1 MRRMLKNW
9 RRNFIYND
17 NGENFDRMSIQSTSI
32 EDVKDINQEQDDRNS
47 YGKES
52 LSKGNI
58 LLLILFVIQLLIL
71 IIRSIKLQTS

>member
-1 MRRMLKNW
+1 MWRMLKNW

-17 NGENFDRMSIQSTSI
+17 NGEIFDRMSIQSTSI

-71 IIRSIKLQTS
+71 MIRSIKLQTS

>member
-17 NGENFDRMSIQSTSI
+17 NGEIFDRMSIQSTSI

>member
-71 IIRSIKLQTS
+71 MIRSIKLQTS

>member
-1 MRRMLKNW
+1 
-9 RRNFIYND
+9 
-17 NGENFDRMSIQSTSI
+17 MSIQSTSI

>member
-1 MRRMLKNW
+1 
-9 RRNFIYND
+9 
-17 NGENFDRMSIQSTSI
+17 MSIQSTSI

-71 IIRSIKLQTS
+71 MIRSIKLQTS

>member
-17 NGENFDRMSIQSTSI
+17 NGEIFDRMSIQSTSI

-71 IIRSIKLQTS
+71 MIRSIKLQTS